1 MNVIVQS
8 LKTQLTEVWVKW
20 TSDSPCYLVPL
31 KRGCWLWCRSQLHP
45 SLPAFAVA
53 VAVRVCRCSVTC
65 CWEWSVGAYYVVS
78 SHLQLTWALCSL
90 PTPGH
95 LDGWCVD
102 VKLSRWLLCLRLSC
116 SGLFRGMELS
126 SGHLHTASC
135 VSELWF
141 CPLHLVDEKDAFQ
154 VLFCTLVGLL
164 LE

>member
-1 MNVIVQS
+1 MNLRQPLLLGAFEEGLLAVMQISAAPQS
-8 LKTQLTEVWVKW
+8 ACVCCGSPVW
-20 TSDSPCYLVPL
+20 
-31 KRGCWLWCRSQLHP
+31 
-45 SLPAFAVA
+45 
-53 VAVRVCRCSVTC
+53 VCRCSVTC